1 MEMREYAWSRASTVV
16 MQRRTKSDVT
26 FISDDLKWVVSG
38 HSDESG
44 LMNDPQYACH

>member
-1 MEMREYAWSRASTVV
+1 

-26 FISDDLKWVVSG
+26 FISDDDLKWVVSG